1 MAPKNC
7 RFLVNL
13 LLSVTNLDN
22 KQIFS
27 ILCPLLH
34 RNFVPSK
41 FTATEL
47 FDEASVFS
55 HKNGFLEILKD
66 LFVSTFFATSQKW
79 IFADFKRSVFK
90 FVE

>member
-27 ILCPLLH
+27 ILCPLPGGLAK
-34 RNFVPSK
+34 R
-41 FTATEL
+41 EL
-47 FDEASVFS
+47 
-55 HKNGFLEILKD
+55 L
-66 LFVSTFFATSQKW
+66 
-79 IFADFKRSVFK
+79 
-90 FVE
+90 